1 MHLEIS
7 LLLLA
12 VHLCLN
18 FRSKKKLAF
27 SLKTNLDSRRTR
39 NHDEERQVSGDSVF
53 DQIAWSMVYCVKD
66 ESQLTVARLILSV
79 VGERRRL

>member
-18 FRSKKKLAF
+18 FRGTKLAF